1 MGFFRHVC
9 RTETEKNGSFYEH
22 LTISFSFLLSF
33 PKLKGPRDDGG
44 DWHFSYFSVVMK
56 AVRKRRWWH
65 EQRPTSLIEASRTCS
80 ANLFQLC
87 SQLLHLRTPG
97 RWQSTRMESR
107 KPRRDIWFSNSGHR
121 AGQTRWKWKPHFQ
134 KSEPKSDEPA
144 LTPVKENDFHFSL
157 ADPPRIETL
166 FHFHWSLLLSRPFT
180 TPKAP
185 SELWGKLIYRGRG
198 REFASS

>member
-97 RWQSTRMESR
+97 RWQSTRMETAAKRYLVQQQWSQSWSNPM
-107 KPRRDIWFSNSGHR
+107 KVETTFSKIR
-121 AGQTRWKWKPHFQ
+121 A
-134 KSEPKSDEPA
+134 E
-144 LTPVKENDFHFSL
+144 
-157 ADPPRIETL
+157 I
-166 FHFHWSLLLSRPFT
+166 
-180 TPKAP
+180 
-185 SELWGKLIYRGRG
+185 
-198 REFASS
+198 